1 MENNMDFCKGEH
13 CDARKM
19 AKLKTEVLSV
29 EETTKLSEIFKAMG
43 DETRIKIMHAL
54 VKQELCV
61 CELTELVRMSQSA
74 VSHQLRVLRNLR
86 LVKRRKEG
94 KQVYYS
100 LDDEHIVNIF
110 TQGLEHIR
118 HD

>member
-1 MENNMDFCKGEH
+1 MDNYLNFCEKEH
-13 CDARKM
+13 FDTKKI
-19 AKLKTEVLSV
+19 AKLKAEKLSK
-29 EETTKLSEIFKAMG
+29 EETAKLSEIFKAMG
-43 DETRIKIMHAL
+43 DETRVNMVHAL
-54 VKQELCV
+54 ARQELCV
-61 CELTELVRMSQSA
+61 CELSEIVKMSQSA

-100 LDDEHIVNIF
+100 LDDEHIVTIF